1 MNENLMKLKALVE
14 ETNQVVAN
22 LKTESQNI
30 ESDNQLLRAKK
41 FAEIRDYLMDCHSIV
56 SKLNTVIRVP
66 IDATVKYL
74 MYETCT
80 FIELDGRTNRGK
92 HKPVS
97 FFYKYVDRDG
107 NYRSADSSPDG
118 FFDGNEKWDPEK
130 NRQYFFGCWWGGSDE
145 KAFVDN
151 WNQDE
156 FEKKFAAEVER
167 VIIEKANKANAE
179 YEYVAHNT
187 ELLRR

>member
-1 MNENLMKLKALVE
+1 MNENLMKLKAVVK

-56 SKLNTVIRVP
+56 SELNTVIRVP

-74 MYETCT
+74 RYETCT
-80 FIELDGRTNRGK
+80 FIELDGRTNKGK

-97 FFYKYVDRDG
+97 FFYAYVDGNGRHCYENTDG
-107 NYRSADSSPDG
+107 
-118 FFDGNEKWDPEK
+118 FDGNTEWKLK
-130 NRQYFFGCWWGGSDE
+130 NDKQYFFGCWWNESDE

-151 WNQDE
+151 WNQDD
-156 FEKKFAAEVER
+156 FEKRFAAEIEKE
-167 VIIEKANKANAE
+167 ITEKANKANAE
-179 YEYVAHNT
+179 YEYVTHNT
-187 ELLRR
+187 ELLGGKI